1 MKPARGGAPALATAA
16 VWLLG
21 SCVGGTEV
29 EEEEGQRQAGRSPR
43 CAPVFVFGIRLVI
56 FVLLQSAARGT
67 ALPLLP
73 ESSAPSPG
81 NPTATGSSC

>member
-1 MKPARGGAPALATAA
+1 MKAARAGVPVLAAAA

-43 CAPVFVFGIRLVI
+43 CAPVFVFGIRIVW
-56 FVLLQSAARGT
+56 
-67 ALPLLP
+67 
-73 ESSAPSPG
+73 
-81 NPTATGSSC
+81 